1 MRTVGAPLSGAWL
14 WGLILIAAAT
24 VSRSQETPAATAAA
38 TDTAGAAKAA
48 TDTVAVAQRDI
59 LDVLQEWIF
68 HRRLEPEAQGEFG
81 SGLAWS
87 ILPTLSYN
95 PVYGLAFGAAFSG
108 AGKRGLDPES
118 KPSAISLSGNYSTTG
133 QVQFQFRSDVFLGA
147 DNYLLRADVRYLDTD
162 RSTWGLGPIGEGQQE
177 YPMHF
182 ALVRVYGTVYRRTV
196 GPAYIGLGYHYDEFS
211 DIEDERAALGEST
224 PFTTYSGAGVTHTK
238 AAGISLNLLGDTRNS
253 LVNPTEGYYLSGSF
267 RDYIEP
273 LGSERNWQEF
283 WLDVRMYPHVPR
295 QSNNVLAFWIY
306 SWMSFG
312 PAPYLGLPANG
323 WDTQGRGA
331 RGYLQGRIRGQDQI
345 YFETEYRMQLRRDG
359 LLGAVGFFNLTA
371 TSLPETETFG
381 RPDPGG
387 GAGLRLKFNKRSNTN
402 LAIDHAWGRDGSKG
416 WFFAMTEVF

>member
-1 MRTVGAPLSGAWL
+1 MSAVRARLSGAWL
-14 WGLILIAAAT
+14 WGLVLVAAA
-24 VSRSQETPAATAAA
+24 SACRSQETPAATATA
-38 TDTAGAAKAA
+38 TDTAGVAKAA
-48 TDTVAVAQRDI
+48 RDTVAVAQRDI

-68 HRRLEPEAQGEFG
+68 HRRLEPEAQGEFTPG
-81 SGLAWS
+81 IAWS

-95 PVYGLAFGAAFSG
+95 PVYGLAFGAGFSG

-133 QVQFQFRSDVFLGA
+133 QVQFQFRTDLFLGA

-162 RSTWGLGPIGEGQQE
+162 RSTWGLGPIVFGQQE

-182 ALVRVYGTVYRRTV
+182 TLVRLYGTVYRRTV
-196 GPAYIGLGYHYDEFS
+196 GPVYTGLGYHYDEFS

-224 PFTTYSGAGVTHTK
+224 PFTTYSGPGVTRTK
-238 AAGISLNLLGDTRNS
+238 AAGISINLLGDTRNS
-253 LVNPTEGYYLSGSF
+253 LVNPTEGFYLSGSF
-267 RDYIEP
+267 RDYIEG
-273 LGSERNWQEF
+273 LGADRNWQEF

-295 QSNNVLAFWIY
+295 KSDNILAFWIY

-323 WDTQGRGA
+323 WDTQGRGG

-345 YFETEYRMQLRRDG
+345 YFETEYRMRLTRNG

-371 TSLPETETFG
+371 TTIPEKDVFG

-387 GAGLRLKFNKRSNTN
+387 GAGLRIKFNKRSNTN
-402 LAIDHAWGRDGSKG
+402 LAVDHAWGKEGSRG

>member
-1 MRTVGAPLSGAWL
+1 MRAALVSVFGALL
-14 WGLILIAAAT
+14 AAVLLLAPAPAC
-24 VSRSQETPAATAAA
+24 RAQEAVAQAAVDTAAA
-38 TDTAGAAKAA
+38 SAAA
-48 TDTVAVAQRDI
+48 DTVSLAVPQRDI
-59 LDVLQEWIF
+59 LDLLQEWIF
-68 HRRLEPEAQGEFG
+68 HRRVEPKAEREFTPG
-81 SGLAWS
+81 IVWS

-95 PVYGLAFGAAFSG
+95 PVYGLAFGASFSG

-118 KPSAISLSGNYSTTG
+118 KPSAISLAGNYSTTG
-133 QVQFQFRSDVFLGA
+133 QVQFQFRSDLLLDA
-147 DNYLLRADVRYLDTD
+147 DKFLLRADVRYLDTD
-162 RSTWGLGPIGEGQQE
+162 RSTWGLGPIVEGQQE

-182 ALVRVYGTVYRRTV
+182 TLVRLYGTVYRRTL
-196 GPAYIGLGYHYDEFS
+196 GSAYIGLGYHYDEFS
-211 DIEDERAALGEST
+211 DIEDERAARGEST
-224 PFTTYSGAGVTHTK
+224 PFTTYSGAGVTRTK

-253 LVNPTEGYYLSGSF
+253 LVNPTAGYYLSGSF

-295 QSNNVLAFWIY
+295 QSNNILAFWIY

-345 YFETEYRMQLRRDG
+345 YFETEYRVQLRRDG

-371 TSLPETETFG
+371 TTVPETETFG